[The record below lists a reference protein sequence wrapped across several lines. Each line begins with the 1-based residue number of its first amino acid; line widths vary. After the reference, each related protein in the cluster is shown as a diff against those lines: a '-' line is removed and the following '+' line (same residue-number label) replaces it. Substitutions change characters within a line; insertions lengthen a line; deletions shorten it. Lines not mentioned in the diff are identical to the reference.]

1 MTETATAP
9 ATPPVNGTAPAAPP
23 PPGFVIP
30 KDFKDKITVNGQERE
45 LTYDEIKARA
55 MKAEGAEE
63 RFKYANTVL
72 EAIKNNPVGVL
83 MNPAIGV
90 DIKKV
95 AFETLKKSNLGEED
109 KKELSKWFYE
119 NIVKPA
125 QMDPTERRA
134 MEAEEK
140 NKQYEAEK
148 AERAK
153 QENETK
159 TQAATRQ
166 EFQRIL
172 GEIAAA
178 IPASGLP
185 FSPDLKSPN
194 DADLVRRIGK
204 KMEIAL
210 VRHNQKLG
218 ITEAIAL
225 VKADLRAEHN
235 AMAKLYNEDNLHEF
249 YETDVMEKFN
259 RAMLKKFK
267 AGEKEKEKAERAKA
281 AESDSPREPRNPRNM
296 SREATRN
303 ANNLIR
309 KISQGKF

>member
-1 MTETATAP
+1 MADATPSP
-9 ATPPVNGTAPAAPP
+9 ATDVAAPPAAPP
-23 PPGFVIP
+23 FLIP
-30 KDFKDKITVNGQERE
+30 KEFRDKITVNGQERE
-45 LTYDEIKARA
+45 LSYDEIKSRA
-55 MKAEGAEE
+55 MKADGAEE

-72 EAIKNNPVGVL
+72 EAVKNNPVGVL
-83 MNPAIGV
+83 MNPALGV

-95 AFETLKKSNLGEED
+95 ALEALQKSNLGEED

-125 QMDPTERRA
+125 QMDPAER
-134 MEAEEK
+134 EKLEWKTKAERL
-140 NKQYEAEK
+140 EAEK
-148 AERAK
+148 KEKEEQSKAEA
-153 QENETK
+153 

-172 GEIAAA
+172 AEISKL
-178 IPASGLP
+178 IPTSGLP

-204 KMEIAL
+204 KMEIAI
-210 VRHNQKLG
+210 RRNQILSVQD
-218 ITEAIAL
+218 AIGL

-235 AMAKLYNEDNLHEF
+235 SMAKLYNEDNLHEF
-249 YETDVMEKFN
+249 YDQDVMEKFN

-267 AGEKEKEKAERAKA
+267 SVEKEKEKAERAKA
-281 AESDSPREPRNPRNM
+281 NDDEPRREVRDPRYAT
-296 SREATRN
+296 REATRK
-303 ANNLIR
+303 ADQLIR